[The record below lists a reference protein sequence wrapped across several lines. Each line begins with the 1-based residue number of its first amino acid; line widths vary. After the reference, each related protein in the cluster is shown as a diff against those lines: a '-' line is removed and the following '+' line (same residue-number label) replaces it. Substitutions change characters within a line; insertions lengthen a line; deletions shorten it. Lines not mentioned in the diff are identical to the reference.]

1 MIVYGPVP
9 SRRLGQSLGINHI
22 PPKVCSYSCCYCQLG
37 RTDKM
42 QIERQEFYSPLT
54 IRSEV
59 EHKLQQLMQSGQGVD
74 YLSFVPDGEPTLDL
88 NLGTEIA
95 MLKQFRKKIAVI
107 TNASLLWREDV
118 RKDLAEADWVSVKID
133 AVDSDIWRAVDRPH
147 GVLDLSSVLDG
158 VVAFARQY
166 KGQLVTE
173 TMLVDGLNDS
183 AEALEKLADFL
194 AMVRPQIAY
203 LLVPTR
209 PPAERSVRR
218 PSNARLLEA
227 ARMIRRTAGVKVE
240 WITGD
245 EREDGF
251 FCTGDIVEDLLSIT
265 AVHPLRA
272 EIVDEITKH
281 RASGEN
287 LVEELVKQG
296 LLLEFWSGVASNGA
310 GIFSKV
316 P

>member
-173 TMLVDGLNDS
+173 TILVDGLNYS

-296 LLLEFWSGVASNGA
+296 LLLEFWYEGKK
-310 GIFSKV
+310 FYRKKL
-316 P
+316 